1 MSANP
6 LDNNG
11 IEPGA
16 FEGVTVFHIRIAE
29 AKLTSIPKGLY
40 LYSILNSHF
49 KMTIKRKVV
58 KCTHCQNHSAVR
70 ILFTSISGQCSMKF
84 SVFSCTHQEPY
95 VVLFS
100 SFDSM
105 KPESF
110 FPSMN
115 KH

>member
-40 LYSILNSHF
+40 LYSIF
-49 KMTIKRKVV
+49 K
-58 KCTHCQNHSAVR
+58 
-70 ILFTSISGQCSMKF
+70 L
-84 SVFSCTHQEPY
+84 
-95 VVLFS
+95 S
-100 SFDSM
+100 S
-105 KPESF
+105 
-110 FPSMN
+110 
-115 KH
+115 